1 MTEDD
6 GLSRAPV
13 LVVQL
18 RSVFRVIM
26 LIFVSPFRFVIL
38 NIAFASP

>member
-1 MTEDD
+1 MTEDY

-13 LVVQL
+13 VVVQL
-18 RSVFRVIM
+18 RSVVVIM
-26 LIFVSPFRFVIL
+26 FICVSPFRFVIL